1 MAQYNAL
8 QSKDEGC
15 LYFITDKNVIYRGT
29 VNVTSRYLI
38 GSIPAAS
45 NPDGLPGIRLT
56 DQVTGNTYDIPLL
69 SSVSGF
75 LESNLVMH
83 FTKAKISSNS
93 DMLRQIGA
101 VIGIP
106 ASGNVKA
113 GMVFRVEIENANRLS
128 LNPGQFAK
136 SDDLIA
142 KNHDLV
148 VALYNIIGGS
158 VEIPSV
164 DNLLATPEWTQNH
177 QAFAVIP
184 ADLVD
189 LVTAPNGLTENA
201 VVLGNG
207 AKTIK
212 VLPFAGASK
221 VLRTNANN
229 DGVEWVTP
237 ETVENVVYWEDID
250 AE

>member
-1 MAQYNAL
+1 
-8 QSKDEGC
+8 
-15 LYFITDKNVIYRGT
+15 
-29 VNVTSRYLI
+29 
-38 GSIPAAS
+38 
-45 NPDGLPGIRLT
+45 
-56 DQVTGNTYDIPLL
+56 
-69 SSVSGF
+69 
-75 LESNLVMH
+75 
-83 FTKAKISSNS
+83 
-93 DMLRQIGA
+93 
-101 VIGIP
+101 
-106 ASGNVKA
+106 
-113 GMVFRVEIENANRLS
+113 VE
-128 LNPGQFAK
+128 
-136 SDDLIA
+136 
-142 KNHDLV
+142 H
-148 VALYNIIGGS
+148 
-158 VEIPSV
+158 
-164 DNLLATPEWTQNH
+164 PEWTQNH

-184 ADLVD
+184 TDLVD

>member
-56 DQVTGNTYDIPLL
+56 DQVTGHYYDIPLL
-69 SSVSGF
+69 ESVSGF
-75 LESNLVMH
+75 LENNLVLH
-83 FTKAKISSNS
+83 FHENTVGS
-93 DMLRQIGA
+93 DSDLLSAINAEIGSPGT
-101 VIGIP
+101 GIAP
-106 ASGNVKA
+106 AGT
-113 GMVFRVEIENANRLS
+113 VFRVETNSSVRLS
-128 LNPGQFAK
+128 FNPGQFPKA
-136 SDDLIA
+136 DYLIA
-142 KNHDLV
+142 KNHDLII
-148 VALYNIIGGS
+148 ALYNVGDAK
-158 VEIPSV
+158 V
-164 DNLLATPEWTQNH
+164 DIDGVKVSWENNH

-184 ADLVD
+184 TDLVD

-221 VLRTNANN
+221 VLRTNASN

>member
-45 NPDGLPGIRLT
+45 NPDGLPSIRLT
-56 DQVTGNTYDIPLL
+56 DQVTGSTYDIPLL

-75 LESNLVMH
+75 LESNLVLH
-83 FTKAKISSNS
+83 FTDSKISSNL
-93 DMLRQIGA
+93 DMLTQIGA
-101 VIGIP
+101 AIGTP

-136 SDDLIA
+136 NDDLIA

-148 VALYNIIGGS
+148 VALYNIRGGF
-158 VEIPSV
+158 VEIPFGDQV
-164 DNLLATPEWTQNH
+164 KTPDWTQNH
-177 QAFAVIP
+177 QAFTVIP
-184 ADLVD
+184 TDLVD

>member
-56 DQVTGNTYDIPLL
+56 DQVTGHFYDIPLL
-69 SSVSGF
+69 EYVSGF

-83 FTKAKISSNS
+83 FTKTNISSNL
-93 DMLRQIGA
+93 DMLNLIDATIGT
-101 VIGIP
+101 P

-128 LNPGQFAK
+128 LNPGQFSK

-148 VALYNIIGGS
+148 VALYDIRGGS
-158 VEIPSV
+158 VKIPFENNV
-164 DNLLATPEWTQNH
+164 IVTEWTQNH

-184 ADLVD
+184 TDLVD